1 MYKMVDNV
9 IILAGGSGTRLWPA
23 STQDRPK
30 QFFDPGTG
38 KSLLQMTVERAGE
51 VAPRATIVIVT
62 HVSQMDRVLDDCLK
76 LGAVRERLVILP
88 EPEMRNTAP
97 AIGFAV
103 AYLQDTGAVEE
114 TSLVLASDHLITPV
128 DRFAADVGTAS
139 ELAREGYL
147 VTFGIHPA
155 RPETGYG
162 YIEAGDA
169 HGGGRLVRS
178 FREKPDEETARGYI
192 EAGNFFW
199 NSGMFVFRNNVLA
212 EELRAHEPAI
222 TDSFDEIPSLPFER
236 RRVALPVVNR
246 EGVTIAW
253 KSGYVDQL
261 YSNLPSISIDY
272 AVMER
277 SARTAVVETSFRWN
291 DIGSWDEMAQLT
303 DDGVVGVAGDNSYT
317 PRDGRRRQP
326 AVQVESSGN
335 YIYSE
340 LPVMLCGVDGLDV
353 IVKNGRVLIAR
364 RGAGQ
369 LVKEGVEQLRAGGY
383 DDAI

>member
-1 MYKMVDNV
+1 MVDNV

-88 EPEMRNTAP
+88 EPEARNTAP

-103 AYLQDTGAVEE
+103 TYLEDNGAAEE

-128 DRFAADVGTAS
+128 DAFAEDVGKAS
-139 ELAREGYL
+139 ALAQEGYL
-147 VTFGIHPA
+147 VTFGVQPI

-162 YIEAGDA
+162 YIEGGEE
-169 HGGGRLVRS
+169 HGPGRRVAS
-178 FREKPDEETARGYI
+178 FREKPDEETAQRYLD
-192 EAGNFFW
+192 AGNFYW
-199 NSGMFVFRNNVLA
+199 NSGMFVFQNSALRKELA
-212 EELRAHEPAI
+212 TYEPAI
-222 TDSFDEIPSLPFER
+222 TDTFAEIQSLPFEQ
-236 RRVALPVVNR
+236 RRVSLPVVNR

-253 KSGYVDQL
+253 KSGYIDQL
-261 YSNLPSISIDY
+261 YTNLPRISIDY

-277 SARTAVVETSFRWN
+277 SEKAAVVETTFRWN

-303 DDGVVGVAGDNSYT
+303 DDGVVGVTGANSYT
-317 PRDGRRRQP
+317 PRDGRPQQP
-326 AVQVESSGN
+326 AVQVESAGN
-335 YIYSE
+335 YVYSE
-340 LPVMLCGVDGLDV
+340 LPVMLCGVDDLNV
-353 IVKNGRVLIAR
+353 VVKNGRVLVSR
-364 RGAGQ
+364 RGKGQ
-369 LVKEGVEQLRAGGY
+369 LVKDGVEQLHAAGRE
-383 DDAI
+383 DVT